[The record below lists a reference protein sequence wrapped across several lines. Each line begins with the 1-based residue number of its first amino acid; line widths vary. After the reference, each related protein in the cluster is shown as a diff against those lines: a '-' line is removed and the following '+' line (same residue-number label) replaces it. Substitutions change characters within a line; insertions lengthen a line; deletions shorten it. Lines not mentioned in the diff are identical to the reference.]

1 MAQGVIVQ
9 QLPVNQNLNNE
20 NSHDESFASRTFHNL
35 LSPEEVEKVRL
46 MLD

>member
-1 MAQGVIVQ
+1 MAQGVILQQQ
-9 QLPVNQNLNNE
+9 QLPVNQNQNDSN
-20 NSHDESFASRTFHNL
+20 DDSFASRTFHNL